1 MSQKSKVFNT
11 SFYTAAS
18 LVVVLLILV
27 CVNLIGSRMGLR
39 WDITSAKVYSLS
51 GETLDILAGLD
62 RDITIKIFYS
72 SGQVNTPVSIR
83 THAGR
88 VQDFLDEYA
97 HYSKGRIHIERFDPK
112 MDSVEEEWAQNYGI
126 QRLPLPT
133 GESLYFGLVALSAG
147 LDEVIAFL
155 DPTRER
161 QLEYD
166 LTRLITAV
174 QTPGTARIGVISG
187 LPVFGQAAMPFAMQQ
202 SAPQPPWLFIEE
214 LRKSY
219 TVVEIRPTAELLPEE
234 LDLLMVVHPLNLN
247 DQLLYA
253 MDQYLMRGGNMLLY
267 VDPFAVSDPVSGR
280 GSAGTLQRFFKA
292 WGVNLDENLILMD
305 LDFPTPLRGHD
316 QQVEHNPVWLSL
328 TPAAINAEHILTAQ
342 LESLLLPVA
351 GSLAMAPQSDLE
363 VEPLLQSSAHSAMI
377 PNFRVR
383 TGVEQLR
390 KDFVSS
396 DEAHDLAL
404 QLNGH
409 FESAFADGAPR
420 QTMEESDDASAQ
432 GPLAQ
437 PRTTGEHLSKGVTPA
452 TVIVLADADML
463 FDAFSVERQAY
474 MGFEIARMFNDN
486 LNFLLNACEMLTGS
500 EALIRMRSRH
510 SLERPFTRVK
520 ELELAAQARWL
531 EQEQAL
537 LRRIEET
544 NQSLQQLEQ
553 RKDATQ
559 RLLISAEQET
569 EMQRFREERARINQE
584 LTIVRRNLRAE
595 IEALENRLKFLNIFL
610 VPMLV
615 SGLGI
620 GYALFRRRR
629 RMRN

>member
-1 MSQKSKVFNT
+1 MSQKSKIFNT
-11 SFYTAAS
+11 SFYTAGS

-27 CVNLIGSRMGLR
+27 CVNLIVSRMGLR
-39 WDITSAKVYSLS
+39 WDTTSAKVYSLS
-51 GETLDILAGLD
+51 RETLDTLSGLD
-62 RDITIKIFYS
+62 RDITIKMFYS

-97 HYSKGRIHIERFDPK
+97 HHSKGRIRIERFDPK

-126 QRLPLPT
+126 QRLPMPA
-133 GESLYFGLVALSAG
+133 GESLYFGLVALAAG

-155 DPTRER
+155 DPSRER

-166 LTRLITAV
+166 LTRLISAV

-202 SAPQPPWLFIEE
+202 ASPQPPWLFIEE

-219 TVVEIRPTAELLPEE
+219 TVVEIRPTAELLPEN

-267 VDPFAVSDPVSGR
+267 VDPFAVSDPVAGR
-280 GSAGTLQRFFKA
+280 GSAGTLQRFFKT
-292 WGVNLDENLILMD
+292 WGVHLDENLVLMD
-305 LDFPTPLRGHD
+305 LNYPTPLRGHD

-342 LESLLLPVA
+342 LESLLLPMA
-351 GSLAMAPQSDLE
+351 GSLSMAAQTDLE
-363 VEPLLQSSAHSAMI
+363 VEPLLQSSTQSAMI

-390 KDFVSS
+390 KDFMASN
-396 DEAHDLAL
+396 EAHDLAL
-404 QLNGH
+404 QLTGR
-409 FESAFADGAPR
+409 FESAFTDGAPR
-420 QTMEESDDASAQ
+420 ETMDGDDAATQ
-432 GPLAQ
+432 GPLE
-437 PRTTGEHLSKGVTPA
+437 PRTSGEHLPKGVAPA
-452 TVIVLADADML
+452 TVIVVADADML
-463 FDAFSVERQAY
+463 FEAFSVERQAY
-474 MGFEIARMFNDN
+474 MGFEIVRMFNDN

-520 ELELAAQARWL
+520 QLELEAQARWL

-553 RKDATQ
+553 QKDATQ
-559 RLLISAEQET
+559 RLLISAEQEAQ
-569 EMQRFREERARINQE
+569 MQRFREERTRINQE

-610 VPMLV
+610 VPMLI

-620 GYALFRRRR
+620 GYAVFRRRR
-629 RMRN
+629 RLRN

>member
-1 MSQKSKVFNT
+1 MSQKSKIFNT
-11 SFYTAAS
+11 SFYTAGS

-27 CVNLIGSRMGLR
+27 CVNLIVSRMGLR
-39 WDITSAKVYSLS
+39 WDTTSAKVYSLS
-51 GETLDILAGLD
+51 RETLDILSGLD
-62 RDITIKIFYS
+62 RDITIKMFYS

-97 HYSKGRIHIERFDPK
+97 HHSKGRIRIERFDPK

-126 QRLPLPT
+126 QRLPMPA
-133 GESLYFGLVALSAG
+133 GESLYFGLVALAAG
-147 LDEVIAFL
+147 LDEVISFL
-155 DPTRER
+155 DPSRER

-166 LTRLITAV
+166 LTRLISAV

-202 SAPQPPWLFIEE
+202 ASPQPPWLFIEE

-219 TVVEIRPTAELLPEE
+219 TVVEIRPTAELLPEN
-234 LDLLMVVHPLNLN
+234 LDLLMAVHPLNLN

-267 VDPFAVSDPVSGR
+267 VDPFAVSDPVAGR
-280 GSAGTLQRFFKA
+280 GSAGTLQRFFKT
-292 WGVNLDENLILMD
+292 WGVHLDENLVLMD
-305 LDFPTPLRGHD
+305 LNYPTPLRGHD

-342 LESLLLPVA
+342 LESLLLPMA
-351 GSLAMAPQSDLE
+351 GSLSMAAQTDLE
-363 VEPLLQSSAHSAMI
+363 VEPLLQSSTQSAMI

-390 KDFVSS
+390 KDFMASN
-396 DEAHDLAL
+396 EAHDLAL
-404 QLNGH
+404 QLTGR
-409 FESAFADGAPR
+409 FESAFTDGAPR
-420 QTMEESDDASAQ
+420 ETMDGDDAATQS
-432 GPLAQ
+432 PLE
-437 PRTTGEHLSKGVTPA
+437 PRTSGEHLPKGVAPA
-452 TVIVLADADML
+452 TVIVVADADML
-463 FDAFSVERQAY
+463 FEAFSVERQAY
-474 MGFEIARMFNDN
+474 MGFEIVRMFNDN

-520 ELELAAQARWL
+520 QLELEAQARWL

-553 RKDATQ
+553 QKDATQ
-559 RLLISAEQET
+559 RLLISAEQEAQ
-569 EMQRFREERARINQE
+569 MQRFREERTRINQE

-610 VPMLV
+610 VPMLI

-620 GYALFRRRR
+620 GYAVFRRRR
-629 RMRN
+629 RLRN

>member
-1 MSQKSKVFNT
+1 MSQKSKIFNT
-11 SFYTAAS
+11 SFYTAGS

-27 CVNLIGSRMGLR
+27 CVNLIVSRMGLR
-39 WDITSAKVYSLS
+39 WDTTSAKVYSLS
-51 GETLDILAGLD
+51 RETLDILAGLD
-62 RDITIKIFYS
+62 RDITIKMFYS

-88 VQDFLDEYA
+88 VQDFLDEYT
-97 HYSKGRIHIERFDPK
+97 HHSKGRIRIERFDPK

-126 QRLPLPT
+126 QRLPMPA
-133 GESLYFGLVALSAG
+133 GESLYFGLVAMAAG

-155 DPTRER
+155 DPARER

-166 LTRLITAV
+166 LTRLISAV

-202 SAPQPPWLFIEE
+202 ASPQPPWLFVEE

-219 TVVEIRPTAELLPEE
+219 TVVEIRPTAELLPEK

-267 VDPFAVSDPVSGR
+267 VDPFAVSDPVAGR
-280 GSAGTLQRFFKA
+280 GSAGTLQRFFQT
-292 WGVNLDENLILMD
+292 WGVHLDENLVLMD
-305 LDFPTPLRGHD
+305 LNYPTPLRGHD

-342 LESLLLPVA
+342 LESLMLPMA
-351 GSLAMAPQSDLE
+351 GSLAMTAQTDLE
-363 VEPLLQSSAHSAMI
+363 VEPLLQSSTQSAMI

-390 KDFVSS
+390 KDFIASN
-396 DEAHDLAL
+396 EAHDLAL
-404 QLNGH
+404 QLNGR
-409 FESAFADGAPR
+409 FESAFPDGAPR
-420 QTMEESDDASAQ
+420 ETMDGDDAAPQ
-432 GPLAQ
+432 GPLAK
-437 PRTTGEHLSKGVTPA
+437 PRTSGEHLPKGVAPA
-452 TVIVLADADML
+452 TVIVVADADML
-463 FDAFSVERQAY
+463 FEAFSVERQAY
-474 MGFEIARMFNDN
+474 MGFEIVRMFNDN

-520 ELELAAQARWL
+520 QLELEAQASWL

-559 RLLISAEQET
+559 RLLISAEQEA
-569 EMQRFREERARINQE
+569 EMQRFREERTRINQE

-610 VPMLV
+610 VPMLI

-620 GYALFRRRR
+620 GYAVFRRRR
-629 RMRN
+629 RLRN